1 MAPDRPN
8 IAELSAY
15 SGVMSRIFKLAPVLC
30 LFHCTDKR
38 THVTYA
44 PQSDGGDDT
53 GSVQAVD
60 TGEGSDLSGLALT
73 PLSSCTTAGTSF
85 SRWSDETWQTQ
96 QVDERAVFPPTAA
109 WGVAV
114 ADFDADGF
122 ADIFL
127 PQLGVSEFF
136 FSEGGTSFTRRADVV
151 YPWPTGFGLAATAV
165 DVEGDGDFDIVETGF
180 GHLRL
185 LVNDGTG
192 VFSAGTMP
200 SVDPSTIYFGS
211 AWADMDGDGDLDGIV
226 AAFPTPLPSIE
237 ERETATFIPGA
248 PDILL
253 ENTASGL
260 IDKSDILPSTNDGH
274 TFLSAWQDLDGDHR
288 PELIVMNDHLSAGQ
302 TNRVWQLRDGRFEDI
317 SEPLALD
324 AAMESMG
331 LGIADLNGDS
341 HPDFLVSGW
350 GELGLFESD
359 PQGTVWTRTAAAR
372 GLEPA
377 NGDQSWVGWA
387 VEFADLDHDG
397 QEEGLV
403 AYGHWEFFNPEDN
416 PDTPN
421 PDEQPDALF
430 AFDGTSASDQAGAW
444 GFADDTPGRAMTL
457 ADLNMDGHV
466 DVIRRP
472 VYSPATIDSPPCSD
486 SGSVTIGLQQS
497 GPNPHGIGATVSITT
512 GDKRQT
518 RWIRAGGTGLA
529 SGGPPS
535 VHFGLGDAEQ
545 LDTLTVTWPDGA
557 QSSWSGVPRDHHV
570 QAIRD

>member
-1 MAPDRPN
+1 
-8 IAELSAY
+8 
-15 SGVMSRIFKLAPVLC
+15 MSRIFKLAPVLC
-30 LFHCTDKR
+30 LVHCTEKSV
-38 THVTYA
+38 HVNHA
-44 PQSDGGDDT
+44 PQSHGSDDT
-53 GSVQAVD
+53 GPFETAD
-60 TGEGSDLSGLALT
+60 TGEESDLSGLALT
-73 PLSSCTTAGTSF
+73 PLAPCTTDGSAF
-85 SRWSDETWQTQ
+85 SRWSDATWQTQ

-136 FSEGGTSFTRRADVV
+136 FSEGGASFTRRADVA
-151 YPWPTGFGLAATAV
+151 YPWPTGFGLAATPV
-165 DVEGDGDFDIVETGF
+165 DIEGDGDFDIVETGF

-260 IDKSDILPSTNDGH
+260 IDKSDILPGTNDGH

-317 SEPLALD
+317 SESLSLD

-430 AFDGTSASDQAGAW
+430 VFDEGTARDQAMAW
-444 GFADDTPGRAMTL
+444 GFADDTPGRAITL
-457 ADLNMDGHV
+457 ADLNLDGHI

-472 VYSPATIDSPPCSD
+472 VYSPATIDSPPCTD
-486 SGSVTIGLQQS
+486 AASVTLSLQQS
-497 GPNPHGIGATVSITT
+497 GSNPHGVGATVLVTT
-512 GDKRQT
+512 DGQVQT
-518 RWIRAGGTGLA
+518 RWVRAGGTGLA
-529 SGGPPS
+529 SGGPPV
-535 VHFGLGDAEQ
+535 VHFGLGSSALIDS
-545 LDTLTVTWPDGA
+545 LSVLWPDGA
-557 QSSWSGVPRDHHV
+557 TSTWETVPTGHHIQV
-570 QAIRD
+570 NRE

>member
-1 MAPDRPN
+1 MPPGDP
-8 IAELSAY
+8 
-15 SGVMSRIFKLAPVLC
+15 MLA
-30 LFHCTDKR
+30 
-38 THVTYA
+38 
-44 PQSDGGDDT
+44 DDT
-53 GSVQAVD
+53 GSGELLD
-60 TGEGSDLSGLALT
+60 TGEETALSGLN
-73 PLSSCTTAGTSF
+73 LSPHADCTRTGSTF
-85 SRWSDETWQTQ
+85 SRWVDETWQSQ
-96 QVDERAVFPPTAA
+96 HVDERAVFPPTAA
-109 WGVAV
+109 WGLAV
-114 ADFDADGF
+114 ADFDGDGYD
-122 ADIFL
+122 DIFL

-136 FSEGGTSFTRRADVV
+136 FSDGGTGFTRRPEVT
-151 YPWPTGFGLAATAV
+151 YPWPSGFGLAATPV
-165 DVEGDGDFDIVETGF
+165 DIEGDGDFDIVETGF

-185 LVNDGTG
+185 LVNDGAG

-200 SVDPSTIYFGS
+200 SVDPTTIYFGS

-237 ERETATFIPGA
+237 ERETASFIPGA

-260 IDKSDILPSTNDGH
+260 VDQSAILPSTNDGH

-302 TNRVWQLRDGRFEDI
+302 TNRVWTLMDGRFEDI

-331 LGIADLNGDS
+331 LGIADLNTDG

-359 PQGTVWTRTAAAR
+359 PSGMAWTRTAAAR
-372 GLEPA
+372 GLAPA
-377 NGDQSWVGWA
+377 DGDRSWVGWA

-416 PDTPN
+416 PETPN

-430 AFDGTSASDQAGAW
+430 QFDGGSAIDSADLW

-457 ADLNMDGHV
+457 ADLDRDGHL
-466 DVIRRP
+466 DVVRRP
-472 VYSPATIDSPPCSD
+472 VYSPATIDASPCSAA
-486 SGSVTIGLQQS
+486 GSITVSLRQPGQ
-497 GPNPHGIGATVSITT
+497 NPHGVGATVIIET
-512 GDKRQT
+512 GGVVQT
-518 RWIRAGGTGLA
+518 RWVRAGGTGLA
-529 SGGPPS
+529 SGGPPM
-535 VHFGLGDAEQ
+535 VHFGLDGAANI
-545 LDTLTVTWPDGA
+545 DTLSVTWPDGTE
-557 QSSWSGVPRDHHV
+557 SSWQTVPANHHIQATRD
-570 QAIRD
+570 